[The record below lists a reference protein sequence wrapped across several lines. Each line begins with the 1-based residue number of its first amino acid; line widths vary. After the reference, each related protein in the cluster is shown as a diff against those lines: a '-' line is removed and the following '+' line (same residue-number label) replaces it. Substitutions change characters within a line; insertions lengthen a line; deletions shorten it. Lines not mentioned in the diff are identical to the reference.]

1 LAKEL
6 CWTITTT
13 GVDNIEAEPSCSLFW
28 EINNSWWV
36 NELLEIEKVQAKQ
49 RQIEAGEYGK
59 LGTAKEGRRD

>member
-1 LAKEL
+1 
-6 CWTITTT
+6 
-13 GVDNIEAEPSCSLFW
+13 VDHIEAEPSCSLFW